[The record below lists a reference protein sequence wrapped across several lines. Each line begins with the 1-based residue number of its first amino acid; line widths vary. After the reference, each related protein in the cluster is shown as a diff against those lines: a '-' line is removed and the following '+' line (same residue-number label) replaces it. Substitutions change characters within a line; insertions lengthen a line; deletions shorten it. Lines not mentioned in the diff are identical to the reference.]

1 MAPGL
6 CFRRQPV
13 YLYEFG
19 PSNAGLQTGGEPTGE
34 EEGLAG

>member
-1 MAPGL
+1 ML
-6 CFRRQPV
+6 REEQPL